1 MKLITK
7 KRIIFV
13 VILLL
18 VGGFGY
24 QFFLPT
30 EKQDKK
36 KLDVIKQEV
45 EVLESSLTNQVED
58 YQEYFQNSD
67 IIGKLSFENTKLSI
81 PVVQGDDN
89 EYYLNHL
96 IDRSKNSLGSVFLD
110 YRNQLDDRKL
120 IIYGHNSENV
130 TTDFHIL
137 ENYLNPDYYKTHQK
151 LIWTTNQ
158 QSATYQIFSVY
169 IARVDYQHVN
179 LNFSK
184 EEYAIHLNWLKEQ
197 SLYDTGVEISSYD
210 EILLLQTCY
219 VEEENTYIIIVGKK
233 IS

>member
-89 EYYLNHL
+89 KYYLNHL

-110 YRNQLDDRKL
+110 FRNQLDDRKL

-179 LNFSK
+179 LNLSK

-219 VEEENTYIIIVGKK
+219 VEEENAYIIIVGKK

>member
-81 PVVQGDDN
+81 PVVQGDNN

-130 TTDFHIL
+130 TTDFHIRGIC
-137 ENYLNPDYYKTHQK
+137 N
-151 LIWTTNQ
+151 
-158 QSATYQIFSVY
+158 
-169 IARVDYQHVN
+169 
-179 LNFSK
+179 
-184 EEYAIHLNWLKEQ
+184 
-197 SLYDTGVEISSYD
+197 SS
-210 EILLLQTCY
+210 
-219 VEEENTYIIIVGKK
+219 
-233 IS
+233 